1 MDFTSQRFLMGA
13 AGAGGIDAWLTTI
26 DNTALT
32 SYQAGRKL
40 GQITTSDDIYVAGRG
55 YFPSGGSYKGY
66 AIRLTNDGAV
76 TRYEDCGSAQG
87 TVMEGLVI
95 GGDQHLISYGWDN
108 GGYTNRQEA
117 SYYRW
122 NDSLTLQTDQVFGP
136 NTAFNYTYCYA
147 ADTDSTNDYYIYQ
160 GGYVVNG
167 GGIWAMNTANNTILG
182 QKTISPTSANCRGIH
197 IGSGKTYGWYMFL
210 NTLVPDVRVARV
222 DNISLGVFQSTTITD
237 SVSNS
242 VQDAYAITENSSG
255 NGVCAFTCGTS
266 SRDLGLA
273 EINGSTAAAVQ
284 SKVFTTGAT
293 VNYRFDIIESITCD
307 AADNYYVSGSLFDS
321 GIKSGYALGFLAK
334 FDSSFNLLW
343 INVGVHA
350 GTVSTYFRGTK
361 EATDGGIL
369 MSGQGGDTIYV
380 AKFDGS
386 GSGAGTYGS
395 LTIQSY
401 TSSVSTGTNNLNIA
415 SGGITVANDSRV
427 NSNVT
432 TSTSTVT
439 PTVNTYTL

>member
-26 DNTALT
+26 DNSGLV
-32 SYQAGRKL
+32 SYSAGKKL
-40 GQITTSDDIYVAGRG
+40 GQITTTDDIYVAGGG
-55 YFPSGGSYKGY
+55 YFSSGGRYVGY
-66 AIRLTNDGAV
+66 VIRLTNDGAV
-76 TRYEDCGSAQG
+76 TKYEDCGNSQG
-87 TVMEGLVI
+87 TVFQGLVI
-95 GGDQHLISYGWDN
+95 GGDQHPITYGWDN
-108 GGYTNRQEA
+108 NGYTNRQEA

-122 NDSLTLQTDQVFGP
+122 NDSLTLQTDQVYGP
-136 NTAFNYTYCYA
+136 NTAFNYSYCYA
-147 ADTDSTNDYYIYQ
+147 GETDSTNDYYIYQ
-160 GGYVVNG
+160 GGWIVNT
-167 GGIWAMNTANNTILG
+167 GGIWAFNTSNNTILG
-182 QKTISPTSANCRGIH
+182 QKTVSPTSALCYGIH
-197 IGSGKTYGWYMFL
+197 IGSGKTYGWYSFY
-210 NTLVPDVRVARV
+210 NSGVPDVRVARV
-222 DNISLGVFQSTTITD
+222 DLFSLGVFQSTTITD
-237 SVSNS
+237 SVSNN
-242 VQDAYAITENSSG
+242 VQDANAITENSSG

-284 SKVFTTGAT
+284 SKVFTTGAST
-293 VNYRFDIIESITCD
+293 SYRFDIISSITCD

-321 GIKSGYALGFLAK
+321 GIKSGYSLGFLAK

-343 INVGVHA
+343 MNVGVHA
-350 GTVSTYFRGTK
+350 GTASVYFRGTK

-395 LTIQSY
+395 LTIQDY

-415 SGGITVANDSRV
+415 SGGISIAN
-427 NSNVT
+427 NSQGNNNTT

>member
-26 DNTALT
+26 DNSGLSSTL
-32 SYQAGRKL
+32 AGRKL
-40 GQITTSDDIYVAGRG
+40 GQITTSEDIYVAGRG
-55 YFPSGGSYKGY
+55 YFSAGGRYKGY

-76 TRYEDCGSAQG
+76 TRYEECGSGQG

-95 GGDQHLISYGWDN
+95 GGDTHPISYGWDN
-108 GGYTNRQEA
+108 DSSTTYQEA

-122 NDSLTLQTDQVFGP
+122 NDSLTLQTDQRFGP
-136 NTAFNYTYCYA
+136 STSYNFTYCYA

-160 GGYVVNG
+160 GGMVVNK

-182 QKTISPTSANCRGIH
+182 QKYISPSNAFPRCYH
-197 IGSGKTYGWYMFL
+197 ISSGQYHGWVGCENL
-210 NTLVPDVRVARV
+210 SVPDLRVAKV
-222 DNISLGVFQSTTITD
+222 DNISLGVYQSTTITD
-237 SVSNS
+237 SVSNN
-242 VQDAYAITENSSG
+242 VKNAYAVTENSSG
-255 NGVCAFTCGTS
+255 NCVIAFKCGTTAY
-266 SRDLGLA
+266 DLGIA

-293 VNYRFDIIESITCD
+293 TNNRFDIIESITCD
-307 AADNYYVSGSLFDS
+307 ADDNYYVSGSLFDY

-343 INVGVHA
+343 MNIGVHSTA
-350 GTVSTYFRGTK
+350 STYFRGTK

-369 MSGQGGDTIYV
+369 MSGQGGDTFYV

-401 TSSVSTGTNNLNIA
+401 TSSVSTGTNNLNIVA
-415 SGGITVANDSRV
+415 GGITIFNDSQ
-427 NSNVT
+427 SNNGIT
-432 TSTSTVT
+432 ASTSTVT

>member
-26 DNTALT
+26 DNSGLI

-55 YFPSGGSYKGY
+55 YYSAGGRYVGY
-66 AIRLTNDGAV
+66 VIRLTDDGAV
-76 TRYEDCGSAQG
+76 TRYEDCGSTQG

-95 GGDQHLISYGWDN
+95 GGDQHPITYGWDN

-122 NDSLTLQTDQVFGP
+122 NDSLTLQTDQVYGP
-136 NTAFNYTYCYA
+136 NNASQYTYCYVGE
-147 ADTDSTNDYYIYQ
+147 TDSTNDYYIYQ
-160 GGYVVNG
+160 GGYVVNTA
-167 GGIWAMNTANNTILG
+167 GIWAFNTSNNTILG
-182 QKTISPTSANCRGIH
+182 QKTISPTTANCQGIH
-197 IGSGKTYGWYMFL
+197 IGSGKTYGWYMFY
-210 NTLVPDVRVARV
+210 NSAVPDVRVARV
-222 DNISLGVFQSTTITD
+222 DNTSLGVFQSTTITD
-237 SVSNS
+237 TVSNS
-242 VQDAYAITENSSG
+242 VQDGYSITENSSG

-266 SRDLGLA
+266 SRALGLA
-273 EINGSTAAAVQ
+273 EINGSTATAVQ
-284 SKVFTTGAT
+284 SKVFTTGET
-293 VNYRFDIIESITCD
+293 VANRFDIIESITCD

-321 GIKSGYALGFLAK
+321 GIRSGYALGFLAK

-343 INVGVHA
+343 INVGVHSTA
-350 GTVSTYFRGTK
+350 STYFRGTK
-361 EATDGGIL
+361 KATDGGIL

-395 LTIQSY
+395 LTIQDY
-401 TSSVSTGTNNLNIA
+401 TSSVSTGTNNLNIVA
-415 SGGITVANDSRV
+415 GGITIANNSRG
-427 NSNVT
+427 NSNIS

>member
-26 DNTALT
+26 DNSGLI

-40 GQITTSDDIYVAGRG
+40 GQITTSEDIYVAGRG
-55 YFPSGGSYKGY
+55 YYSAAARYEGY
-66 AIRLTNDGAV
+66 VIRLTNDGAV
-76 TRYEDCGSAQG
+76 TSYEDCHSSQG

-95 GGDQHLISYGWDN
+95 GGDQHPISYGWDN
-108 GGYTNRQEA
+108 NTYTNRQEA

-122 NDSLTLQTDQVFGP
+122 NDSLNLQTDQVYGP
-136 NTAFNYTYCYA
+136 NSASNYTYCYA

-160 GGYVVNG
+160 GGFVVNT

-182 QKTISPTSANCRGIH
+182 QKTISPANAYCYGIH
-197 IGSGKTYGWYMFL
+197 IGSGQTHGWYMFF
-210 NTLVPDVRVARV
+210 NTSAIDVRVAKV
-222 DNISLGVFQSTTITD
+222 DNISLGVFQSTTIDD
-237 SVSNS
+237 SVSGN
-242 VQDAYAITENSSG
+242 VQNGYAVTENSSG
-255 NGVCAFTCGTS
+255 NCVCAFKCGTS
-266 SRDLGLA
+266 GYDFGIA

-293 VNYRFDIIESITCD
+293 TNNRFDIIESITCD
-307 AADNYYVSGSLFDS
+307 ADDNYYVSGSLFDY

-343 INVGVHA
+343 INVGVH
-350 GTVSTYFRGTK
+350 STSSAYFRGTK

-380 AKFDGS
+380 AKFDGN

-401 TSSVSTGTNNLNIA
+401 TSSVSTGTNNLNIVA
-415 SGGITVANDSRV
+415 GGITIANNSRTK
-427 NSNVT
+427 NGITS
-432 TSTSTVT
+432 STSTVT

>member
-1 MDFTSQRFLMGA
+1 MDFTSQKFLMGA

-26 DNTALT
+26 DNSGLI

-40 GQITTSDDIYVAGRG
+40 GQITTSEDIYVAGRG
-55 YFPSGGSYKGY
+55 YFPSGGRYVGY
-66 AIRLTNDGAV
+66 AIQLTNDGAV
-76 TRYEDCGSAQG
+76 TRYEDCGNSQG

-95 GGDQHLISYGWDN
+95 GGDAHPISYGWDN
-108 GGYTNRQEA
+108 NGYTNRQEA

-122 NDSLTLQTDQVFGP
+122 NDSLTLQTDQVYGP
-136 NTAFNYTYCYA
+136 NNASQYTYCYA

-160 GGYVVNG
+160 GGYVVNT

-182 QKTISPTSANCRGIH
+182 QKTVSPANAYCYGIH
-197 IGSGKTYGWYMFL
+197 IPSGATYGWYMFK
-210 NTLVPDVRVARV
+210 NTSAVDVRVARV
-222 DNISLGVFQSTTITD
+222 DNISLGVFQSTTIDD
-237 SVSNS
+237 SVSGN
-242 VQDAYAITENSSG
+242 VQDAFAITENSSG

-273 EINGSTAAAVQ
+273 EIDGSTAAAVQ

-293 VNYRFDIIESITCD
+293 VSYRFDIIESITCD

-334 FDSSFNLLW
+334 FDSSFDLLW
-343 INVGVHA
+343 INVGVHSTA
-350 GTVSTYFRGTK
+350 STYFRGTK

-401 TSSVSTGTNNLNIA
+401 TSSVSIGTNNLTIVT
-415 SGGITVANDSRV
+415 GGITIANNSRS
-427 NSNVT
+427 NNNVT